1 MDPRKAA
8 PKEPERTGGPARG
21 PRLRKTTGLKGPAV
35 RVTPAQ
41 QKEMTEEA
49 RVTDLEDQILTVL
62 RRLTD
67 LEQQT
72 QERILDLEQRLESRD
87 NQIRELISRQGE
99 LEVAIQFSDVTRMDA
114 EIH

>member
-8 PKEPERTGGPARG
+8 PKEPERASLPARG

-41 QKEMTEEA
+41 QKEMSEDA
-49 RVTDLEDQILTVL
+49 RVSDLEDQILTVL

-72 QERILDLEQRLESRD
+72 QERILDLEQRLESREY
-87 NQIRELISRQGE
+87 QIRELISRQGE
-99 LEVAIQFSDVTRMDA
+99 LEVAIQFSKIAEMDA
-114 EIH
+114 EMH